1 MKANHLRSIAVLTVL
16 AAAFLWFVLSYGQVS
31 AYEDPVVCW
40 DGSHKYLNRGPNTQ
54 GGDISGCHQVMKFC
68 KCASQTHE
76 YGYWNGSYYEH
87 ANSEGEAFLYLDPDN
102 NTNWLSVQ
110 NDTLSKNFRFTRV
123 RCSDGVWYDVNKTYY
138 TREYDSTVTTTTT
151 TTMITTTT
159 VTATTTTTITA
170 TTTTTTTTTTTLAG
184 NVVCQD
190 CCVSGE
196 HGCYLYCNGRSVFS
210 FS

>member
-87 ANSEGEAFLYLDPDN
+87 ANSEGEAFCIWTRIITPTGCPSRMIHCPRTLDLHVLDALTASGMTSIRRIIPG
-102 NTNWLSVQ
+102 S
-110 NDTLSKNFRFTRV
+110 
-123 RCSDGVWYDVNKTYY
+123 
-138 TREYDSTVTTTTT
+138 
-151 TTMITTTT
+151 MIR
-159 VTATTTTTITA
+159 
-170 TTTTTTTTTTTLAG
+170 L
-184 NVVCQD
+184 
-190 CCVSGE
+190 
-196 HGCYLYCNGRSVFS
+196 
-210 FS
+210 